1 MNLERGSAPYGARNH
16 TGPTSCRFIP
26 TCESILQ
33 PGGCCGC
40 DFNCA
45 FLFDLADKLNDGEHA
60 LPSRNTGRSCNRIN

>member
-1 MNLERGSAPYGARNH
+1 MSLERGSGPYCARNH
-16 TGPTSCRFIP
+16 PILICRWIP
-26 TCESILQ
+26 DCQLIDQ

-60 LPSRNTGRSCNRIN
+60 LPSRSTGRSCNPIN